1 MYSGS
6 VQAVQFLSKAPR
18 RHQETKAS
26 SSREAT
32 AKARGPMPRRR
43 LQYPLY
49 EDSAA
54 ARIPCPPSLALVP
67 FTCLTGDE
75 GRSRSSPCV
84 RDFGVLPCSR
94 ACDHR
99 ARRRPAG
106 SPPPTSRRLPSC
118 RSCVCAAIRAGP
130 WRCSSQWSCCLTP
143 RQYPSR
149 RQASSAVQGCGDPR
163 RVTERTQPTPA
174 LWSDLDARTS
184 DFF

>member
-130 WRCSSQWSCCLTP
+130 WRCSSQWSWSWRHGSTHHGGKHRRRCKAVAIP
-143 RQYPSR
+143 GGSPSARSQRQHFGR
-149 RQASSAVQGCGDPR
+149 I
-163 RVTERTQPTPA
+163 
-174 LWSDLDARTS
+174 
-184 DFF
+184 

>member
-1 MYSGS
+1 MARCQDVGS
-6 VQAVQFLSKAPR
+6 STRCMKTRLPR
-18 RHQETKAS
+18 G
-26 SSREAT
+26 SRVRLRSRWCPLPAT
-32 AKARGPMPRRR
+32 A
-43 LQYPLY
+43 
-49 EDSAA
+49 
-54 ARIPCPPSLALVP
+54 
-67 FTCLTGDE
+67 CLTGDE